1 MIKSKGHI
9 KGHTALPMVET
20 TNFNDECTR
29 FEQDRPAQNLGRQRL
44 NRAHSAWG
52 PAFVWRRGNHHSE
65 MLFHAVLLR
74 YPSQP
79 FESPISW
86 LIAIYISDAYTHPLS
101 HLTASNC
108 PFLLRFHFPVTTH
121 FFSLTPHRNAFPPGS
136 LYASRDT
143 CTCTGSLAG
152 GTIITI
158 TGSDLMGKNQAGTF
172 IC

>member
-1 MIKSKGHI
+1 M
-9 KGHTALPMVET
+9 MNV
-20 TNFNDECTR
+20 
-29 FEQDRPAQNLGRQRL
+29 LGSNKIDQLRI
-44 NRAHSAWG
+44 SAGSGWTG
-52 PAFVWRRGNHHSE
+52 RTLHGDQLLFGGGNHHSE

-74 YPSQP
+74 CPSQP

-86 LIAIYISDAYTHPLS
+86 LIAIYISDAYTHPLY

-121 FFSLTPHRNAFPPGS
+121 FFSLTPPAFPPGS

-172 IC
+172 ICWTQIF